1 MNCTRAC
8 AVVLKL
14 GMKKN
19 HRTKSFQSRPKY
31 NRHLST
37 DFSINGLHLQV
48 VDHRGWRILRTCM
61 VRSHRALNTAE
72 YVSYVLCTISAY
84 STSNNYVHSESH
96 IYPVRGHVR
105 GLTAHVQCRL
115 GSGIAF
121 SNPNSTLPCRCHQSS
136 NFNGNCGLGSKVSF
150 HSRTCSQREATVV
163 GIQHV

>member
-14 GMKKN
+14 GMKKKPPDKIFPITTKIKSTPFYRLFY
-19 HRTKSFQSRPKY
+19 HRSPSTSSGSSRVANLENLHGSIPQS
-31 NRHLST
+31 
-37 DFSINGLHLQV
+37 V
-48 VDHRGWRILRTCM
+48 
-61 VRSHRALNTAE
+61 E
-72 YVSYVLCTISAY
+72 YGGVCIVLCTISAY

-121 SNPNSTLPCRCHQSS
+121 SNPQFHPAMSLPPVQQLQRKL
-136 NFNGNCGLGSKVSF
+136 GLGSKVSF